1 VTLDRVKKGQW
12 VKIMS
17 ISDSLTRLQAIR
29 FGIGEETV
37 VACSEIIPGGPI
49 IINRCRQQ
57 VALGR
62 KLAGKI
68 NVVLEEKSL

>member
-1 VTLDRVKKGQW
+1 
-12 VKIMS
+12 MS

-29 FGIGEETV
+29 FGIGEGTV
-37 VACSEIIPGGPI
+37 VGCSEIIPGGPI
-49 IINRCRQQ
+49 IINRCKQQ

-68 NVVLEEKSL
+68 NVVLEETNLQ